1 MSNESVCGNCET
13 IQRFYG
19 KRRKLIIQ
27 KSNKKREIAAFMR

>member
-1 MSNESVCGNCET
+1 MKVCVVIVKPFKDFME
-13 IQRFYG
+13 